1 MAVIVVDM
9 IKDNV
14 MSEEFGA
21 IVPNIKKFL
30 GECRKRG
37 IPIIFAND
45 SFLPQD
51 PLFNYMPLHAIRGT
65 PGVEV
70 IDDLKPE
77 RGDLVLEKR
86 RFSAFFKTDL
96 DMTLRSLNV
105 DTVAIC
111 GIATH
116 VCVLFTAG
124 DAVSYDFSVIL
135 VEDCCASHKREIH
148 EMILSIYGKLPI
160 IQILKSEDVIKT
172 LEEGRSNR

>member
-1 MAVIVVDM
+1 MKLAVIVVDM
-9 IKDNV
+9 IKDNMV
-14 MSEEFGA
+14 SEEFEA

-30 GECRKRG
+30 DGCRKRKM
-37 IPIIFAND
+37 PIIFAND

-65 PGVEV
+65 DGVEV
-70 IDDLKPE
+70 IEDLKPE
-77 RGDLVLEKR
+77 KDDYVLEKR

-96 DMTLRSLNV
+96 DVTLRLLNV

-124 DAVSYDFSVIL
+124 DAISHDFNVIL
-135 VEDCCASHKREIH
+135 VEDCCASHKKEFH
-148 EMILSIYGKLPI
+148 EKVLSLYGKLPM
-160 IQILKSEDVIKT
+160 IQVLKSGEVIKASK
-172 LEEGRSNR
+172 EGT